1 MPSCIFNCRVAVDI
15 GQLSQTKSII
25 IMHRWIGKAVHVN
38 VGVGAFGTKNF
49 PNTRVEL
56 VVGNAAPKLRLLIHY
71 GGFQLL
77 DLIIKELKSHMTCYN
92 SMPLIG

>member
-15 GQLSQTKSII
+15 GQLSQTESII

-49 PNTRVEL
+49 PDTGVEL
-56 VVGNAAPKLRLLIHY
+56 IVGNAAPKLRLLINYIRVVNH
-71 GGFQLL
+71 LL
-77 DLIIKELKSHMTCYN
+77 VCDVVVGII
-92 SMPLIG
+92 